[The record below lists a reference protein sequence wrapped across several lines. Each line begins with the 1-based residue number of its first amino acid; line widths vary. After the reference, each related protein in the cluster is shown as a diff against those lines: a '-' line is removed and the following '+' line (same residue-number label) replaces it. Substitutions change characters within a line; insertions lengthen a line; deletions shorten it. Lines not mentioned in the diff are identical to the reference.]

1 MIVLPEHII
10 DHINDFRFGN
20 VNDWKNLF
28 KRTVNELDDDI
39 YYFKDVY
46 QHVHYLDIN
55 NSDEYINYFTI
66 SILKS
71 VKYQRRIK
79 NLYKEANIEYDSD
92 SESSVSSV
100 DWSPFGNW

>member
-1 MIVLPEHII
+1 MVVLPQPII

-28 KRTVNELDDDI
+28 KRTVNELDDEI
-39 YYFKDVY
+39 YYFSDVY

-55 NSDEYINYFTI
+55 NDDDYIYHFKI

-71 VKYQRRIK
+71 AKYHRRIK

-100 DWSPFGNW
+100 DWNDSY

>member
-1 MIVLPEHII
+1 MVVLPEHII

-39 YYFKDVY
+39 YYFKEVY
-46 QHVHYLDIN
+46 QYVHYLDIN
-55 NSDEYINYFTI
+55 DDDEYIDHFRI
-66 SILKS
+66 SILKN
-71 VKYQRRIK
+71 VKYQRYIK
-79 NLYKEANIEYDSD
+79 NFYEEANIEYDSD